1 MHVNQIRLAASALTM
16 GVLSTSAFCDQPATT
31 VAAWGLSDFNQMRLT
46 GAVDIAAGGGH
57 SMAIRADG
65 SLVCW
70 GFSEPYTCSDPAL
83 LKNVRSVSANQMA
96 TVIAHDDGSVSS
108 IGYVSPSLK
117 TPTDLVN
124 VDRVRI
130 GYAHGLAILKDGS
143 LRAWG
148 SNSSGQTAIP
158 SDLGTVRDVAAGH
171 SHCVAIR
178 QDASVAAW
186 GANTYGQSTVPPS
199 LGPVRG
205 VVAGVSHS
213 AALRDDGTVIAW
225 GSNADKQC
233 TIPADLGSVTQLASH
248 SSAKENIALRADG
261 TIAWWGD
268 PGSYAQYLPAG
279 LRPATKIAM
288 GGYHALALHADGTI
302 TAWGWSGNGQCATG
316 STRIPD
322 KMVARG
328 SVGFS
333 VFADG
338 SLEHWG
344 NANSS
349 FNSATAAPAIP
360 ADIGLVD
367 SIAIGSSHFVAV
379 RKNGSVRCWGNNF
392 SGQCTPP
399 VGLTGVVEAAA
410 GGNHSLARRA
420 DGTIARWG
428 AFLANLPATLST
440 ATAIA
445 AGKGFSLANQPSGT
459 VVGWGENSSTA
470 AQVPATA
477 MNVIGMAA
485 GLEHALALRQDG
497 TVVAWGRN
505 NYGQTTV
512 PAGLTAITQ
521 VAAGDE
527 HSLALRVDGTVA
539 AWGSNC
545 TASLGCGTNQ
555 SIVPTWVRG
564 VRMVL
569 GAGTQTIVVMDRN
582 DCDNDGRDDPWQ
594 VQTGELDLNMNGQL
608 DDCERSWGDMD
619 VTGELDNADL
629 SLLLLDFGPCPGC
642 PTDLDGSGTVD
653 FGDVTLLV
661 LSFGPVG

>member
-1 MHVNQIRLAASALTM
+1 MHVNQIRLAASVLSI
-16 GVLSTSAFCDQPATT
+16 GVLTSAAFCDEPATT
-31 VAAWGLSDFNQMRLT
+31 IAAWGLSDFNQMRLT

-70 GFSEPYTCSDPAL
+70 GYSDSYICSDPAL
-83 LKNVRSVSANQMA
+83 LKNVRSVSANTIT
-96 TVIAHDDGSVSS
+96 TVIAHDDGSVSY
-108 IGYVSPSLK
+108 IGYISPSLK
-117 TPTDLVN
+117 LPTDLVN

-130 GYAHGLAILKDGS
+130 GNAHGIAILKDGS

-186 GANTYGQSTVPPS
+186 GANSYGQSTVPSS
-199 LGPVRG
+199 LGPVRS
-205 VVAGVSHS
+205 VVAGMSHS
-213 AALRDDGTVIAW
+213 AALRDDGSVIAW

-233 TIPADLGSVTQLASH
+233 TVPADLGSVTQLASH
-248 SSAKENIALRADG
+248 SSAKENIALRFDG
-261 TIAWWGD
+261 TIAWWGT
-268 PGSYAQYLPAG
+268 PGSYAQHLPAG

-288 GGYHALALHADGTI
+288 GESHALALHADGTI

-344 NANSS
+344 NAASS
-349 FNSATAAPAIP
+349 FSSGTAAPAIP

-367 SIAIGSSHFVAV
+367 SIAIGSLHFVAV
-379 RKNGSVRCWGNNF
+379 RKNGSVRCWGDNYR
-392 SGQCTPP
+392 GQCTPP

-420 DGTIARWG
+420 DGTIAQWG
-428 AFLANLPATLST
+428 TFLANPPATLST

-445 AGKGFSLANQPSGT
+445 AGKGFSLANQPGGT
-459 VVGWGENSSTA
+459 VVGWGEYFSTA

-477 MNVIGMAA
+477 TNVIGMAA

-505 NYGQTTV
+505 DSGQAAV
-512 PAGLTAITQ
+512 PAGLAGVTQ
-521 VAAGDE
+521 VAAGDA
-527 HSLALRVDGTVA
+527 HSLALRADGTVA

-545 TASLGCGTNQ
+545 GPLGCGTNQ
-555 SIVPTWVRG
+555 SIVPAWVRG

-569 GAGTQTIVVMDRN
+569 GAGVQTIVVMDRN
-582 DCDNDGRDDPWQ
+582 DCDNDDRDDAWQ
-594 VQTGELDLNMNGQL
+594 IETGELDLNMNWQL
-608 DDCERSWGDMD
+608 DDCERTWGDMD

-629 SLLLLDFGPCPGC
+629 SLLLLDFGPCLGC
-642 PTDLDGSGTVD
+642 PTDLDGNGTVD
-653 FGDVTLLV
+653 FSDVALLV